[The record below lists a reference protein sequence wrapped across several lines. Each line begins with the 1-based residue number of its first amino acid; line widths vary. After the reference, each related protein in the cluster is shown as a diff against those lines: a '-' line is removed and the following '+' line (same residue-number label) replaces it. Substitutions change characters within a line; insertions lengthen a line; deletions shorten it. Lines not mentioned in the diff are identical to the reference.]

1 MEFKVSPSEE
11 PAIRATVQAY
21 IDGFLGSDT
30 ALLRQAFDSDAK
42 LIAASEGKIAGTATA
57 AWFDRIDQRK
67 EAGTTMPKA
76 TSKVAGIDQ
85 HGDAAVVRVELV
97 FPEYQFTDYLALLKT
112 SEGWKIANKIYT
124 TA

>member
-1 MEFKVSPSEE
+1 MEFKVSQAEE

-30 ALLRQAFDSDAK
+30 ALLRRVFDGEAK
-42 LIAASEGKIAGTATA
+42 LIAASDGKIAGTATA
-57 AWFDRIDQRK
+57 AWFDRIDQRRQ
-67 EAGTTMPKA
+67 AGTTLPKA

-85 HGDAAVVRVELV
+85 HGDAAVARIELV

-112 SEGWKIANKIYT
+112 AEGWKIANKIYT